1 MRILNNS
8 HIKTLP
14 NMTTNIKCPFLLLFL
29 SIYHIITIGENNIVM
44 YKVSCEIPTKKSFNN
59 DVLGKFNISMT
70 ELSKYTVRPVNV
82 IKVNIIKDKNKNDQ
96 DAIICHLNLYG
107 TL

>member
-1 MRILNNS
+1 
-8 HIKTLP
+8 
-14 NMTTNIKCPFLLLFL
+14 
-29 SIYHIITIGENNIVM
+29 M
-44 YKVSCEIPTKKSFNN
+44 YKLSCEIPTKKSFNN
-59 DVLGKFNISMT
+59 GVLGKFDISMT

-107 TL
+107 ML